1 MPLILDRTGVNGLFE
16 IFRQYR
22 IKKGVIINR
31 SHFALVQTRKLWL

>member
-1 MPLILDRTGVNGLFE
+1 MPLILDRTCINGLFE

-22 IKKGVIINR
+22 VKKGIIINI